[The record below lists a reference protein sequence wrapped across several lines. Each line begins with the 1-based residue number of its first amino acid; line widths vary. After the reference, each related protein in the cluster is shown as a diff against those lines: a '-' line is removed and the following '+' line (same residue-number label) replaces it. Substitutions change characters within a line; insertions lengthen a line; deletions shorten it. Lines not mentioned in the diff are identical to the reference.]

1 MTKLQTWWKGL
12 PRRDQRLLAVWL
24 AAMAVAAL
32 VWCWQALGAA
42 QERLQ
47 GRLQLEQQALGTMR
61 AQAEELQLLKQR
73 TTASHSAMGVNA
85 LALTDS
91 MPKYELRADMLQPTG
106 DAAQVSLQGRVPFDK
121 WVDWLAFVQKDM
133 RLVLRTAKVSRF
145 ELPGLV
151 DVQATLEL
159 RKD

>member
-32 VWCWQALGAA
+32 AWCWQALGAA

-61 AQAEELQLLKQR
+61 AQAEELQQLKQR
-73 TTASHSAMGVNA
+73 TTASNSAMGVNA

-106 DAAQVSLQGRVPFDK
+106 DTAQVSLQGRVPFDK

-151 DVQATLEL
+151 DMQATLEL